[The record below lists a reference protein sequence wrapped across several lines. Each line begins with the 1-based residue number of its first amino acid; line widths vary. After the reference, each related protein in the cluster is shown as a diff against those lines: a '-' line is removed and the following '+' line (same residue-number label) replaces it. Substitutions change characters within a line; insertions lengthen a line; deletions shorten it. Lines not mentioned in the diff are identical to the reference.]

1 MISMPLAID
10 VRGLE
15 KSFHL
20 HTQAGVVLPVLHALD
35 FHVAAGECVVLSGP
49 SGAGKSTLLRCLY
62 GNYKAQSGQ
71 VLLRHDDVMVDVAT
85 AHHRT
90 ILAMR
95 RRTLGYVSQFLRVVP
110 RVPTLDVVAEP
121 LVRNGASLEKARA
134 KATTLLGRLGIPE
147 RLWHVAPQTFSGGEQ
162 QRVNIARGFA
172 VDYPIV
178 LLDEPTSAL
187 DPENRQRVA
196 GLIDEAKGRG
206 TAIVGIFHDHDFAK
220 MVGTRWFDVQPL
232 TKAAA

>member
-1 MISMPLAID
+1 MTSSSIAID
-10 VRGLE
+10 VRSLE

-20 HTQAGVVLPVLHALD
+20 HTQGNVALTVLHNVD
-35 FHVAAGECVVLSGP
+35 FRVFSGECVVLSGP

-62 GNYKAQSGQ
+62 GNYLSQAGQ
-71 VLLRHDDVMVDVAT
+71 VLIRHDGDMIDIAT
-85 AHHRT
+85 VHHRT
-90 ILAMR
+90 ILDVR

-121 LVRNGASLEKARA
+121 LVHAGIPVEDARA
-134 KATTLLGRLGIPE
+134 KAADLLSRLAVPE
-147 RLWHVAPQTFSGGEQ
+147 RLWTVAPQTFSGGEQ

-172 VDYPIV
+172 LDYPIL

-196 GLIDEAKGRG
+196 GLIEDAKRRG
-206 TAIVGIFHDHDFAK
+206 AAVVGIFHDHDFGS
-220 MVGTRWFDVQPL
+220 MVGTRWFDVQPA
-232 TKAAA
+232 TRAAA